1 MTAKLIAEEGILKGQ
16 VLSFEAGEEWVIG
29 RDPEQCEFT
38 LEDPSTSRRHLL
50 CRTTAEGF
58 QVENLSATNPIHVNQ
73 EEIEAP
79 RVLHHGDEIVI
90 GGSVWRFYQEI
101 AAQIENGE
109 IEEDSAALE
118 QDPAT
123 AEKTERDTVFEEE
136 EETDLDEPSL
146 AEVDFDLSDTNPW
159 LLKVIDGPNN
169 GAEFSMQSDASYIL
183 GSDPTKCDIVFHDVS
198 VSRNHSKLIIAPD
211 GSLRIE
217 DLNSSNGTVIDG
229 KAIEDA
235 QAIEPNTLVS
245 LGTTTFVVF
254 NREDEQHTVISPL
267 LPAIVKVLQKE
278 EDLEEPSSEK
288 DERKPTSDNTLKAEA
303 IPEDKTPMGT
313 LVLLSVIT
321 GLFLIIGMGTAL
333 LFRSEEIV
341 TPHVNTESILTEI
354 LSPHEAINSSFNK
367 TTGRLLLI
375 GHVLTAVER
384 NQLLYDLDALSF
396 VHTIDDNVIVD
407 EFIWQETNQ
416 VLSKNTSWK
425 GVAIHSPAAGRFVL
439 SGYLT
444 TRKQAEDLSDYM
456 NKNFPYLE
464 LLERR
469 IIVEEEI
476 ITQINTLL
484 RTNGIRDVAVAVIN
498 GEVTLSGNIGSGQRT
513 NFETIIEQISE
524 MQGVRI
530 LKNFVAELEIEE
542 AVINISD
549 NYPVSGSS
557 TQNGEISVFI
567 KGRILSKND
576 ILDGMRITEIRPG
589 AIFLEKDGVKYRIDY

>member
-38 LEDPSTSRRHLL
+38 LEDPSASRRHLL

-58 QVENLSATNPIHVNQ
+58 QVENLSSTNPIHVNQ
-73 EEIEAP
+73 EEIAAP
-79 RVLHHGDEIVI
+79 RVLQHGDEIVI
-90 GGSVWRFYQEI
+90 GGSIWRFYQEI
-101 AAQIENGE
+101 AAKIENGE
-109 IEEDSAALE
+109 LEENSSVQEETPTTDEGEA
-118 QDPAT
+118 
-123 AEKTERDTVFEEE
+123 RDTIFEEE
-136 EETDLDEPSL
+136 GETDLDEPSL

-169 GAEFSMQSDASYIL
+169 GAEFSMQSDASYVL

-198 VSRNHSKLIIAPD
+198 VSRDHSKLTIAAD
-211 GSLRIE
+211 GSLHIE

-229 KAIEDA
+229 KAIEAA
-235 QAIEPNTLVS
+235 QSIEPNTLVS

-267 LPAIVKVLQKE
+267 LPAIVKVLQNE
-278 EDLEEPSSEK
+278 EGAVENSTTTDEGKSPSEE
-288 DERKPTSDNTLKAEA
+288 TQKAEA
-303 IPEDKTPMGT
+303 VPEGKTPMGT

-321 GLFLIIGMGTAL
+321 GLFLVIGMGTAL
-333 LFRSEEIV
+333 LFRSEEVV
-341 TPHVNTESILTEI
+341 TPHVNVQSVLTEI

-384 NQLLYDLDALSF
+384 NQLLYDLDVLPF
-396 VHTIDDNVIVD
+396 VHTIDDNIIVD

-416 VLSKNTSWK
+416 VLSKNPSWK
-425 GVAIHSPAAGRFVL
+425 GVAIHSPTAGRFVL

-476 ITQINTLL
+476 TTRISTLL
-484 RTNGIRDVAVAVIN
+484 RTSGIRDVAVAVVN

-513 NFETIIEQISE
+513 AFKTIIEQASE
-524 MQGVRI
+524 MQGVRS

-542 AVINISD
+542 TVINITD
-549 NYPVSGSS
+549 DYPVSGSS
-557 TQNGEISVFI
+557 TQGGEVSVFI

-576 ILDGMRITEIRPG
+576 IIDGMRITEIRPG
-589 AIFLEKDGVKYRIDY
+589 AIFLEKEGIKYRIDY